1 MKLNKI
7 FKIIF
12 LLLIVSIDTHAKSQ
26 HTDLIEIKC
35 ESTKEMNLSHYHTY
49 HGFTGR
55 NDLSYA
61 YSCNSN
67 LTGEYAT
74 QCSSYVENWYSGG
87 YATSNADIHFNLCV
101 KYALYINNN
110 KINTVG
116 DLLEA
121 IPATEL
127 VKLYDPNMVNN

>member
-35 ESTKEMNLSHYHTY
+35 ESTEEMNLSHYHTY
-49 HGFTGR
+49 YGYTGR
-55 NDLSYA
+55 DDGSYA
-61 YSCNSN
+61 YSCNSD
-67 LTGEYAT
+67 LIGYAT
-74 QCSSYVENWYSGG
+74 QCSSYWKNWGSGG
-87 YATSNADIHFNLCV
+87 YATSNANIHFNLCV